1 MMKQLSSSLLLT
13 GVLFISALSMVG
25 CKTAVEVLSVTG
37 PDSLRTN
44 ESGTFMANVNE
55 KASLPIEYNWNFGDS
70 RTGIGQSTTHSFGQP
85 GTYTV
90 TVTATN
96 KKGPDSGETTVV
108 VYRPPVPAEIVTI
121 SANPQNPN
129 TRTPV
134 AFTSNVRGDVPLT
147 YSWSFGNMGSSTSA
161 NPTYTFDTPGTYTVS
176 LTVSNADG
184 SDTRSM
190 TLTVGVF
197 EAEYCSEVIEMN
209 AAYFARNS
217 SVLTPEALAALQENL
232 QILNDCPNTSVRV
245 EGYAAPGE
253 RNAQSLS
260 EDRARAVEQFY
271 ASNGIAISR
280 AMAVGKGLVSGTTS
294 KKEGIEQYRR
304 VDTIP
309 VR

>member
-1 MMKQLSSSLLLT
+1 MMKQLRSSLLLT
-13 GVLFISALSMVG
+13 GVLFIGALSMVG

-44 ESGTFMANVNE
+44 ESGTFIANTNE
-55 KASLPIEYNWNFGDS
+55 DASEPVEYNWNFGDS
-70 RTGIGQSTTHSFGQP
+70 RTGIGKSTTHSFSQP

-96 KKGPDSGETTVV
+96 KKGPDSGETMVT
-108 VYRPPVPAEIVTI
+108 VYRPPVPAEIITI
-121 SANPQNPN
+121 SASPQNPN
-129 TRTPV
+129 TRTAV
-134 AFTSNVRGDVPLT
+134 NFTSNVRGDVPLT
-147 YSWSFGNMGSSTSA
+147 YRWSFGNMGSSTTA
-161 NPTYTFDTPGTYTVS
+161 NPSYTFDTPGTYTVTLAATNDAGTDS
-176 LTVSNADG
+176 
-184 SDTRSM
+184 RSM
-190 TLTVGVF
+190 TITVDVY

-209 AAYFARNS
+209 PAYFARNS
-217 SVLTPEALAALQENL
+217 SVLTPEARAALQENL

-253 RNAQSLS
+253 RNVQSLS

-271 ASNGIAISR
+271 VDNGVAISR
-280 AMAVGKGLVSGTTS
+280 SMAVGQGRVSGTTS